1 MNEYALGL
9 FYNLRH
15 FAELGVTEVFAE
27 FEETGG
33 IGLAVKNRLYK
44 AAGHNIIRV

>member
-1 MNEYALGL
+1 MSEYAKRL

-15 FAELGVTEVFAE
+15 FDELGVTEVFAE
-27 FEETGG
+27 FEETEG

-44 AAGHNIIRV
+44 AAGHNVVRV